1 MNTVQGPKSHEV
13 WMGELVGWTRRASAT
28 PFGCFLVDRE
38 TDSVVAEGLN
48 QSQMNPIWHAEI
60 VAIRRYAK
68 SERPLWDRVTLYSTA
83 EPCPMCMSA
92 ILWAGIAE
100 TVYGTSI
107 QTLMR
112 RGYRQIEIGAQ
123 QVVASSWADHA
134 TVAGAVLEAECD
146 NLFPVRNAELLT
158 SR

>member
-1 MNTVQGPKSHEV
+1 MRTLIE
-13 WMGELVGWTRRASAT
+13 WTRRDGST
-28 PFGCFLVDRE
+28 PFGCYLVDRE
-38 TDSVVAEGLN
+38 SERVVAEGLN
-48 QSQMNPIWHAEI
+48 QSHMNPIWHAEI

-68 SERPLWDRVTLYSTA
+68 SARPLWDRVTLYSTA

-107 QTLMR
+107 QTLID
-112 RGYRQIEIGAQ
+112 RGYRQIEIGAR
-123 QVVASSWADHA
+123 QVVASSWADNA

-146 NLFPVRNAELLT
+146 TLFPVRNAEVLA